1 MCLLRVAWARWGG
14 DPCPAHPPLFPADGR
29 FRGAPPG
36 HTGETLGPLS
46 LILAQVGGA
55 SPPPNPRQPIKAC
68 DCPSVLQP
76 GKLTEAFKYFLQGMG
91 YSKLTSPCPCP
102 GDWWAGGRVGLAPA
116 AAGDTKQPG
125 SMRSVSAGPRR
136 CATHH
141 MLPTMTGDSL
151 GHLHLS
157 CE

>member
-1 MCLLRVAWARWGG
+1 MCLLRVAWARCGG
-14 DPCPAHPPLFPADGR
+14 TPAQLTPLFSLQMADSG
-29 FRGAPPG
+29 GLPQV
-36 HTGETLGPLS
+36 TQVSPLS

-125 SMRSVSAGPRR
+125 GI
-136 CATHH
+136 
-141 MLPTMTGDSL
+141 
-151 GHLHLS
+151 
-157 CE
+157 